1 MTRTRV
7 YVVGAGPAGIS
18 AAIWTRRLGLEPVV
32 LERKTHLGGQLAD
45 YSLPITDMP
54 GIPQIG
60 GQALMDELQE
70 QLRRLAIG
78 VEYGCQAVDFRNHQ
92 LSLADGTKL
101 TCRGVIYAPGV
112 RTRTLEA
119 PGAEAIRDVSASQ
132 ILNLPERRGLDILVV
147 GGGDRAV
154 EAAIRLAESGLA
166 VRLVH
171 RRSRLRARAS
181 FRQRLGQSGADV
193 LLNTVVAGVA
203 RSENGRLHVQ
213 LVRGG
218 DNVQVEVSHVL
229 VRIGMEPDL
238 LSPLAEAALNMPQTV
253 RLAGDAVESPAYRSL
268 ATAFASGMR
277 AAKGLILS
285 WDG

>member
-32 LERKTHLGGQLAD
+32 LERKAHLGGQLAD

-54 GIPQIG
+54 GIPQID
-60 GQALMDELQE
+60 GQALMGELQE

-78 VEYGCQAVDFRNHQ
+78 VEYGCQAVGFMNHQ

-101 TCRGVIYAPGV
+101 PCRGVIYAPGV
-112 RTRTLEA
+112 RARTLEV

-132 ILNLPERRGLDILVV
+132 ILNFPERRALDILVV

-154 EAAIRLAESGLA
+154 EAAARLAERGLA

-171 RRSRLRARAS
+171 RRSQLRARAN

-203 RSENGRLHVQ
+203 LSENGRLQVQ
-213 LVRGG
+213 LARGER
-218 DNVQVEVSHVL
+218 NVQVEVSHVL

-238 LSPLAEAALNMPQTV
+238 IAPLAEAASKMPQSV
-253 RLAGDAVESPAYRSL
+253 LLAGDAVESPAYRSL
-268 ATAFASGMR
+268 VTAFASGMR
-277 AAKGLILS
+277 AAKGLVLS
-285 WDG
+285 WDL